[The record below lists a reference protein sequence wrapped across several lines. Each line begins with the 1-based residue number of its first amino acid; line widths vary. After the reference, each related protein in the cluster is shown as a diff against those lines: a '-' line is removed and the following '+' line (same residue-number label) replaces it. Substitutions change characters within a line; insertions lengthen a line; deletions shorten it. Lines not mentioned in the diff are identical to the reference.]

1 MGRGDRA
8 RVRWAHDRERK
19 KKRAEKQ
26 RAADLGAER
35 KAAKKK

>member
-19 KKRAEKQ
+19 KKDAEKR
-26 RAADLGAER
+26 RATEKHAER
-35 KAAKKK
+35 KAAAKK

>member
-8 RVRWAHDRERK
+8 RTRWAHDRQRK
-19 KKRAEKQ
+19 LKDRLQ
-26 RAADLGAER
+26 RAAKQRGVDR